1 MGWSAAD
8 GIANG
13 GVDRQVE
20 VRAVR
25 IERIGIANSQFIAA
39 LPPAVLADDNAWI
52 ELFAEPRPGSHS
64 AGRGAHVNPVTVLDS
79 ACCGSRGIQFDL
91 RMQCALAQTR
101 QCTVLALTKETGL
114 GAGQDQGEGSRQV
127 RARNRA
133 DWRFDE
139 VRQGRITVIEEGL
152 GPEFD
157 FPRRGREAARVS
169 LVVSRR
175 VLGVTGCQRFP

>member
-91 RMQCALAQTR
+91 RMQCALAR
-101 QCTVLALTKETGL
+101 CWL
-114 GAGQDQGEGSRQV
+114 
-127 RARNRA
+127 
-133 DWRFDE
+133 
-139 VRQGRITVIEEGL
+139 
-152 GPEFD
+152 
-157 FPRRGREAARVS
+157 
-169 LVVSRR
+169 
-175 VLGVTGCQRFP
+175 

>member
-52 ELFAEPRPGSHS
+52 ELFAETRPGLHS
-64 AGRGAHVNPVTVLDS
+64 AGRGTHVDPISILDS
-79 ACCGSRGIQFDL
+79 ACCGGRWIQFDL
-91 RMQCALAQTR
+91 WMQCALAQAR
-101 QCTVLALTKETGL
+101 QCTVLGLTNRLGL
-114 GAGQDQGEGSRQV
+114 AHV
-127 RARNRA
+127 RIKGK
-133 DWRFDE
+133 D
-139 VRQGRITVIEEGL
+139 
-152 GPEFD
+152 
-157 FPRRGREAARVS
+157 AARS
-169 LVVSRR
+169 GRA
-175 VLGVTGCQRFP
+175 TGPMGGSTKSGMAE